1 MLFWLRGCILILAE
15 AVPAAPCHVMGG
27 KHLGHGYIIDIEDI
41 SIALDAAGLLQIPIR
56 NTETAA
62 FIVDETIK

>member
-27 KHLGHGYIIDIEDI
+27 KDSGHGYVIDIEDI
-41 SIALDAAGLLQIPIR
+41 SITLDAACLLQIPVR
-56 NTETAA
+56 NTETTA
-62 FIVDETIK
+62 FIVDETVE